1 MSSSFEEF
9 VRDRTGVLLRYA
21 TALTCDPHQA
31 QDIVQNVLLR
41 AQQRWPRIVTLDS
54 PVAYVNRM
62 VTNEFLSWRRRRA
75 ASDVMVPHGG
85 MDAFSP
91 PLDDPTDAVDE
102 RQAVF
107 AGIARLPRKQRA
119 AVVLRYYANR
129 SFAEI
134 ASELGCSEATA
145 RSHVSRALA
154 ALRAAATQVD
164 RVMEAL

>member
-1 MSSSFEEF
+1 MPDSFEDF
-9 VRDRTGVLLRYA
+9 ARARTGVLLRYA

-31 QDIVQNVLLR
+31 QDVVQNVLLR
-41 AQQRWPRIVTLDS
+41 AQQRWASISRLEA

-85 MDAFSP
+85 MEGLSP
-91 PLDDPTDAVDE
+91 PLADPTPAVDE

-107 AGIARLPRKQRA
+107 SGIARLPRKQRA
-119 AVVLRYYANR
+119 AIVLRYYANQT
-129 SFAEI
+129 FAEI
-134 ASELGCSEATA
+134 ADELGCSEATA

-154 ALRAAATQVD
+154 ALRADAARLD
-164 RVMEAL
+164 HVMETL